1 MAQTVKDVM
10 TSNPQMLDAG
20 SSVQDAARLMNDHD
34 IGDVIVLDGDA
45 LCGIVTDRDITVRAV
60 ADGKDPKQTKVGEIC
75 TKKVTTV
82 APSDAVD
89 HAIQVMRD
97 HAIRRVPVVED
108 RKPIGILS
116 LGDIAQERDPSS
128 VLADVSEAP
137 ANN

>member
-75 TKKVTTV
+75 TKDVTTV